1 MFVFFL
7 LLFSLIMVLQVFGS
21 ISHMNPCLQEVMSAA
36 GASVSVDGFDLLC
49 DFSCFITGHSSG

>member
-7 LLFSLIMVLQVFGS
+7 ILFSLIMVLQVFGS
-21 ISHMNPCLQEVMSAA
+21 ISHTNPHLQEVI
-36 GASVSVDGFDLLC
+36 SVSVDGFDLLC